1 MGLSTHVS
9 FTCSGKAQWGTAPRP
24 QQELFPSHLTEPS
37 SADTAKWRPSVHQI
51 QWGFILKGGEH
62 SGKSLRSPPMTYQG
76 FAGLGPGWVLQK
88 KNTPDAVCAK
98 CFCLAWVTYDFLPFR
113 PFKSGKVCSE
123 SYYNL
128 STTCKTSADHQ
139 LSPNSTGACKK
150 QGEGKENQYINSLVL
165 NS

>member
-1 MGLSTHVS
+1 MGHSPKASARAVPIPSHWTQLCWHRQI
-9 FTCSGKAQWGTAPRP
+9 KAQG
-24 QQELFPSHLTEPS
+24 PSDSMRLHPEGRW
-37 SADTAKWRPSVHQI
+37 A
-51 QWGFILKGGEH
+51 
-62 SGKSLRSPPMTYQG
+62 LREVSKEPPMTYQG

-98 CFCLAWVTYDFLPFR
+98 CFCLAWVTYNDFLPFC

-139 LSPNSTGACKK
+139 LSPNSTNACKK